1 MKSKIAIIF
10 FLSITCLYANK
21 DCKKVDPITS
31 TNELIDSTFS
41 LNLEKFRINID
52 GCDEKDIYEL
62 TYNKDGNKDLLDLT
76 INNNYFPI
84 VKYLLEKY
92 PNFDFDKSRIFKYVD
107 ENSLNYIDS
116 EMIDYLLD
124 FGKLSINTRDENA
137 KTLLH
142 HVLNDPQTF
151 EVKYF
156 LEKGIDVNIKDN
168 SGKDV
173 IKTAEQW
180 LLYNE
185 QLYKVYPWEETQ
197 KRIQRIKKAIE
208 LIEEYKVEKKG
219 Y

>member
-10 FLSITCLYANK
+10 FLTITFLNANK

-41 LNLEKFRINID
+41 LNLEKFKINID

-62 TYNKDGNKDLLDLT
+62 TFNKDGNKDLLDLT

-92 PNFDFDKSRIFKYVD
+92 PNFHFDKSRIFKYVD

-124 FGKLSINTRDENA
+124 FGKLFINIRDENG